1 MTNEDLAMTETVVD
15 QRADGRDGLNGRDG
29 RTPDPSRCPQ
39 CGAAV
44 ACGAVTSPTEH
55 PNEVRCWCLDWPYLP
70 ASPRLGTGTCL
81 CPACLRA
88 ALLAAGVGINGTA
101 AARAT
106 SANLTNPT
114 DLATIANP
122 D

>member
-1 MTNEDLAMTETVVD
+1 MADFYRIPFRPRFTRCAPR
-15 QRADGRDGLNGRDG
+15 QRPA
-29 RTPDPSRCPQ
+29 PDNA
-39 CGAAV
+39 AAV
-44 ACGAVTSPTEH
+44 AV
-55 PNEVRCWCLDWPYLP
+55 VQLV
-70 ASPRLGTGTCL
+70 SPRGTCL